1 MKSFVGVMLRDW
13 RWMLLAIF
21 VTAFLLRVAF
31 ILTLQD
37 GFYFPDSIE
46 YSNAAVNVLQNG
58 ELGENYNRPP
68 GYPIFLA
75 AIYSLFGENI
85 VGIRLVESFI
95 SALLAVIIALIGK
108 RIGGDVVGA
117 LAGLLWSIYPLGI
130 FIAGLVYPTN
140 LLAML
145 LACGV
150 LSLLP
155 SSQKELSTQRVF
167 FAGLFWGVATL
178 TIPIVLAT
186 LLATAVWLVLVGRT
200 KQLVLAL
207 VLLVGA
213 ALTVVPWTIRD
224 FYVYGKI
231 VPVEPRVNEHLPRI
245 RSGADDVRDGVI
257 LKHPSRF
264 VSHFV
269 GEFLHFWKVYP
280 DRITMDKPG
289 FREQQHEKDGRVV
302 KNTVFTGNLI
312 KAVSILTTGPIFV
325 FAIVGT
331 VAIWFQRQ
339 RRGDLL
345 LLWAVILSFAV
356 GYSAFYT
363 KTRHRIPIEPYL
375 VILSAYG
382 LKRCWDLLGVRV
394 LFGTTFRA
402 GRKQSLEIS

>member
-1 MKSFVGVMLRDW
+1 M
-13 RWMLLAIF
+13 
-21 VTAFLLRVAF
+21 TF

-68 GYPIFLA
+68 GYPVFLA
-75 AIYSLFGENI
+75 TIYFLFGENI
-85 VGIRLVESFI
+85 LGIRLVESFI

-130 FIAGLVYPTN
+130 FIAALVYPTN
-140 LLAML
+140 LVAML

-150 LSLLP
+150 LFLLP

-167 FAGLFWGVATL
+167 LAGLFWGVATL

-186 LLATAVWLVLVGRT
+186 LSATAVWLILVGRA
-200 KQLVLAL
+200 KRLVLAF

-231 VPVEPRVNEHLPRI
+231 VPVEPRVIEHLPRI
-245 RSGADDVRDGVI
+245 RSGAENVPDRMI
-257 LKHPSRF
+257 LEHPSRF

-269 GEFLHFWKVYP
+269 DEFLHFWKVYP

-325 FAIVGT
+325 FAIIGT

-339 RRGDLL
+339 RRRDLL

-382 LKRCWDLLGVRV
+382 LKRCWDLLGARV